1 MSVRRMYSFI
11 DPVSSAPSM
20 PLNTGAANA
29 VEAVPFVKLCEA
41 VVASVGAVG
50 LTVTATVQES
60 LFVTSS

>member
-1 MSVRRMYSFI
+1 
-11 DPVSSAPSM
+11 M

-60 LFVTSS
+60 LFVTSSWSKPVRLL

>member
-1 MSVRRMYSFI
+1 M
-11 DPVSSAPSM
+11 
-20 PLNTGAANA
+20 
-29 VEAVPFVKLCEA
+29 EAVPFVKLCEA